1 MLDFTKFFMQGL
13 KKSLR
18 LQNGVNFSYKGPWVQ
33 LYPDTILDEWF
44 VGDFCAAEYNIVID
58 LGVEDKEM
66 IKCLVTAGV
75 DQADVVVYGRT
86 NLGRNLAD
94 VTATVNASRLKLIV
108 DPAISDDSAGG
119 TGAKVI
125 YSATYYYNLNEL
137 EA

>member
-1 MLDFTKFFMQGL
+1 MLDFTKFFRQGL
-13 KKSLR
+13 KNTLR
-18 LQNGVNFSYKGPWVQ
+18 FQNGVNLSHKGPWVQ

-58 LGVEDKEM
+58 LGIEDKEM

-75 DQADVVVYGRT
+75 EQADVVVYGRT

-94 VTATVNASRLKLIV
+94 VTAVVDASRLKLIV

-137 EA
+137 GA

>member
-1 MLDFTKFFMQGL
+1 MQGL
-13 KKSLR
+13 KKTLR

-58 LGVEDKEM
+58 LGIEDKEM

-75 DQADVVVYGRT
+75 EQADVVVYGRT

-94 VTATVNASRLKLIV
+94 VTAIVDASRLKLIV

>member
-13 KKSLR
+13 KKTLR

-33 LYPDTILDEWF
+33 LYPNTILDEWF
-44 VGDFCAAEYNIVID
+44 IGDFCAAEYNIVID
-58 LGVEDKEM
+58 LGNEDKEM
-66 IKCLVTAGV
+66 IKCLVTAGAE
-75 DQADVVVYGRT
+75 QADVVVYGRT

-94 VTATVNASRLKLIV
+94 VTATVDASRLKLFV

-137 EA
+137 GA

>member
-13 KKSLR
+13 KKTLR

>member
-13 KKSLR
+13 KKTLR

-58 LGVEDKEM
+58 LGIEDKEM

-75 DQADVVVYGRT
+75 EQADVVVYGRT

-94 VTATVNASRLKLIV
+94 VTAVVDASRLKLIV

-137 EA
+137 GT

>member
-13 KKSLR
+13 KKTLR

-58 LGVEDKEM
+58 LGNEDKEM

-75 DQADVVVYGRT
+75 EQADVVVYGRT

-94 VTATVNASRLKLIV
+94 VTATVDASRLKLFV

-137 EA
+137 GA

>member
-58 LGVEDKEM
+58 LVVEDKEM

>member
-1 MLDFTKFFMQGL
+1 MQGL
-13 KKSLR
+13 KKTLR

-58 LGVEDKEM
+58 LGNEDKEM

-75 DQADVVVYGRT
+75 EQADVVVYGRT

-94 VTATVNASRLKLIV
+94 VTATVDASRLKLFV

-137 EA
+137 GA

>member
-13 KKSLR
+13 KKTLR

-58 LGVEDKEM
+58 LGIEDKEM

-75 DQADVVVYGRT
+75 EQADVVVYGRT

-94 VTATVNASRLKLIV
+94 VTAIVDASRLKLIV

>member
-13 KKSLR
+13 KKTLR

-33 LYPDTILDEWF
+33 LYPNTILDEWF
-44 VGDFCAAEYNIVID
+44 IGDFCAAEYNIVID
-58 LGVEDKEM
+58 LGNEDKEM

-75 DQADVVVYGRT
+75 EQADVVVYGRT

-94 VTATVNASRLKLIV
+94 VTATVDASRLKLFV

-137 EA
+137 GA